1 MYGATELMANM
12 QGLPLDSF
20 WCIWTV
26 MQVSRLMRW
35 MRVRSWRS
43 VRPTISR
50 SSASALRSA
59 RVTEPLSVLADV
71 SAAYTSLLR
80 SDTAVAVLC

>member
-1 MYGATELMANM
+1 MCGDTELMATM
-12 QGLPLDSF
+12 QGAPLDSF
-20 WCIWTV
+20 WCMWTV

-50 SSASALRSA
+50 SSASALRRA
-59 RVTEPLSVLADV
+59 RVTTPLSVLADI
-71 SAAYTSLLR
+71 SAAYTS
-80 SDTAVAVLC
+80 